1 VTSNSVT
8 LTWTASTD
16 NTAVTGY
23 EVYRAT
29 GGSFTLVAT
38 TAGTTF
44 TDTGLAAATTYR
56 YYLRARDAVPNFS
69 ANSGTVSVTTQTGG
83 GTGSCKVTY
92 SASNWGG
99 GGGFTATV
107 TIANTGTTAVNGW
120 TLAFAFPSGQ
130 RVTLPGWSATWA
142 QASGSANVTAANLDW
157 NRGLAPG
164 GTTQIGFNGTFPAT
178 NTAPT
183 SFTLNGTACT
193 TG

>member
-1 VTSNSVT
+1 M
-8 LTWTASTD
+8 
-16 NTAVTGY
+16 TGY

-29 GGSFTLVAT
+29 GASGGSFALVAT

-56 YYLRARDAVPNFS
+56 YHLRARDAVPNFS
-69 ANSGTVSVTTQTGG
+69 ANSGTVTVTTQPGG

-92 SASNWGG
+92 SAPSWGG

-107 TIANTGTTAVNGW
+107 TIANTGTTSVNGW
-120 TLAFAFPSGQ
+120 TLAFAFPAGQ

-142 QASGSANVTAANLDW
+142 QAPGSANVTAANLDW
-157 NRGLAPG
+157 NRGLSPG

-183 SFTLNGTACT
+183 SFTLNGNACT